1 MINPTETA
9 QVQDYKYQSSVDKLQ
24 NMQNLTGD
32 KKKQMDAA
40 KDFEAVFVTKMLDII
55 DSTVDREGG
64 FLGKGKAA
72 AAFKPFYHQAIAQEI
87 VSNPDSSFG
96 LAKQMYEQMEQRK

>member
-1 MINPTETA
+1 MINPAEVA
-9 QVQDYKYQSSVDKLQ
+9 QIQDYKFNSNIDKLQ

-72 AAFKPFYHQAIAQEI
+72 ETFKPFYHQAMAQEI
-87 VSNPDSSFG
+87 VNNPDSSFG